1 MSLYLDTN
9 QRSPAAEPVQGAS
22 SHEHSGDEYERY
34 SRLQRNLWLQLNLTS
49 YRIHEKKYYRYCV
62 G

>member
-34 SRLQRNLWLQLNLTS
+34 SRLQRNL
-49 YRIHEKKYYRYCV
+49 
-62 G
+62 